1 MVDINFLADVDTVAG
16 DVVEGDGPDDVSG
29 LVVELQLRPTAPVSA
44 HI

>member
-1 MVDINFLADVDTVAG
+1 MVDINFLADVDAVVG
-16 DVVEGDGPDDVSG
+16 DVVEGDVPDDVSG